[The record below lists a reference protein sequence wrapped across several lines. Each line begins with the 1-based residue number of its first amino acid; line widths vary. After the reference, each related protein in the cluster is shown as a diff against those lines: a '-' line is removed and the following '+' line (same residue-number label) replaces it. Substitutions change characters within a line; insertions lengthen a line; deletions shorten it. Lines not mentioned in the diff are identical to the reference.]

1 MDYKKAK
8 NQGLAIGSGEIESS
22 HRHVI
27 QKRLKI
33 SGAWWKVENANALM
47 RVARANG
54 YWEGYWKGQ
63 RAA

>member
-1 MDYKKAK
+1 M
-8 NQGLAIGSGEIESS
+8 NTPEIESS

-33 SGAWWKVENANALM
+33 SGAWWKVENANALIQL

-54 YWEGYWKGQ
+54 YWEGYWKEQ
-63 RAA
+63 KAA